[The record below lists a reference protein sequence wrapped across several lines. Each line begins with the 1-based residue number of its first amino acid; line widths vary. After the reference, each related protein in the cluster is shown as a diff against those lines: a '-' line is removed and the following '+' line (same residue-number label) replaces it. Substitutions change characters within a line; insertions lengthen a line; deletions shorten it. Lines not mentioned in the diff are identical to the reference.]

1 MKSSMRFLA
10 AAALLATGYF
20 LGNVQISTV
29 ANAQPEESIPSDDAI
44 KKIRDVNT
52 ALKNAVIQL
61 KTESKYESVTK
72 DINSF
77 AVLVGGIDVKED
89 LESGHGVDPESFAAL
104 NVLMYDLKKNNI
116 KDDSLADWVDHNQ
129 FSYDA
134 DGLLMYKGK
143 ILRIY
148 SISKLRRLNAQ
159 RHVVLEE
166 TKKNKS

>member
-1 MKSSMRFLA
+1 MKSSVKFLA
-10 AAALLATGYF
+10 ACSLLATGYF
-20 LGNVQISTV
+20 LGNVQISTI
-29 ANAQPEESIPSDDAI
+29 AQAQLEESIPSEDAI

-52 ALKNAVIQL
+52 AMKNAVIQL

-72 DINSF
+72 EINSF
-77 AVLVGGIDVKED
+77 AVMVGGIDVKED
-89 LESGHGVDPESFAAL
+89 LEGGHGVDPETFAAL
-104 NVLMYDLKKNNI
+104 NVAMYDLKKNNI
-116 KDDSLADWVDHNQ
+116 KDDSLADWVDADQ

-134 DGLLMYKGK
+134 EGRLMYKGK

-166 TKKNKS
+166 NKKNKS

>member
-10 AAALLATGYF
+10 ACSLLATGYF
-20 LGNVQISTV
+20 LGNVSISSI
-29 ANAQPEESIPSDDAI
+29 ASAQLEESIPSEDAV

-72 DINSF
+72 EVNAF
-77 AVLVGGIDVKED
+77 AVMVGGIDVKED
-89 LESGHGVDPESFAAL
+89 LESGRGVDPETFAAL
-104 NVLMYDLKKNNI
+104 NVLMFDLKKNGIRN
-116 KDDSLADWVDHNQ
+116 DSLADWVDVDQ

-134 DGLLMYKGK
+134 EGRLMYKGK

-166 TKKNKS
+166 NKKK